1 VTWNKIISDLIEIN
15 CGNCI
20 LKRLF
25 YGKLKR
31 LKPMEHE
38 KRGILITR
46 YLTGEIGPEEIIELQ
61 KWLGASKDNLLYFQQ
76 LKNIWDSSD
85 NFKDEKIIDVE
96 KALNMINKKVIF
108 KSQSANFWYYW
119 KKIAAILLIPL
130 LLGNLL
136 YFAFR
141 ANSNVATQEPIYNE
155 LFAAFGTRSA
165 LKLSDGTSVWL
176 NSGSS
181 IKYPDRFIGNNRTVF
196 LKGEAYFEVE
206 SNLKKPFIVE
216 TSSLSVK
223 ATGTKFNVSGYTSA
237 DKAEVTLVTGKVE
250 VYLTGNKKNIKSSKL
265 DINQH
270 FSFNKVNGTISIINE
285 DTYKYIS
292 WKDGKL
298 IFRNEPLSQVV
309 KKISQVFNID
319 IELQG
324 SLLQDYSYRA
334 TFQDES
340 LTEILKLLKM
350 SSPINYIELN
360 RDPLSDGSF
369 PRKKVIIFPVG
380 QKRAY

>member
-1 VTWNKIISDLIEIN
+1 
-15 CGNCI
+15 
-20 LKRLF
+20 
-25 YGKLKR
+25 
-31 LKPMEHE
+31 M
-38 KRGILITR
+38 
-46 YLTGEIGPEEIIELQ
+46 
-61 KWLGASKDNLLYFQQ
+61 
-76 LKNIWDSSD
+76 
-85 NFKDEKIIDVE
+85 IDVD
-96 KALNMINKKVIF
+96 KAFKMINKRVIF
-108 KSQSANFWYYW
+108 KSPATNFWYFW
-119 KKIAAILLIPL
+119 KKIAAVLLIPL
-130 LLGNLL
+130 ILGNIL
-136 YFAFR
+136 YYSFR
-141 ANSNVATQEPIYNE
+141 PKNYSTHQEPIYNE

-206 SNLKKPFIVE
+206 SDLKKPFIVE

-223 ATGTKFNVSGYTSA
+223 ATGTKFNVSGYDSA
-237 DKAEVTLVTGKVE
+237 DEAEVTLVSGKVE
-250 VYLTGNKKNIKSSKL
+250 VNITDGKNKISSSKL

-270 FSFNKVNGTISIINE
+270 FSFNKVNGTTSIINE

-298 IFRNEPLSQVV
+298 VFRNEPLSQVV

-324 SLLQDYSYRA
+324 SSLQDFSYRA

-340 LTEILKLLKM
+340 LSEILKLLKM
-350 SSPINYIELN
+350 SSPIDYIEVK
-360 RDPLSDGSF
+360 RDPLPDGSF
-369 PRKKVIIFPVG
+369 PRKKVIIFLAK
-380 QKRAY
+380 QKRT

>member
-1 VTWNKIISDLIEIN
+1 MIEIN

-25 YGKLKR
+25 YRKLKR

-38 KRGILITR
+38 NREILITR
-46 YLTGEIGPEEIIELQ
+46 YLTGEAGPEEIIELQ

-76 LKNIWDSSD
+76 LKNIWDSSEH
-85 NFKDEKIIDVE
+85 FKDEKIIDVD

-141 ANSNVATQEPIYNE
+141 ANSNVATKEPIYNE

-181 IKYPDRFIGNNRTVF
+181 IKYPDRFIGNKRTVY
-196 LKGEAYFEVE
+196 LKGEAYFEIE
-206 SNLKKPFIVE
+206 SDLKRPFIVE
-216 TSSLSVK
+216 TSSLCVK

-237 DKAEVTLVTGKVE
+237 DEEEVTLVSGKVE
-250 VYLTGNKKNIKSSKL
+250 VSLTGDKKNIKSSKL

-270 FSFNKVNGTISIINE
+270 FSFNKVTGTTSIINE

-324 SLLQDYSYRA
+324 SSLQDYSYRA

-340 LTEILKLLKM
+340 LEEILKLLKM
-350 SSPINYIELN
+350 SSPINYIEEK

-369 PRKKVIIFPVG
+369 SRKKIIIFPLR
-380 QKRAY
+380 QKRI